1 MRIHDR
7 SPQALC
13 DLLEEHGITR
23 FFLVPDGSSVKASHP
38 ALADLA
44 AFVAESSDF
53 DGHEGVFVARS
64 PTGVLQ
70 CAVVHRT
77 CRGQGAGG
85 MRRWTYDTVGD
96 VLIDGLRLARGM
108 THKNALA
115 GLWWGGGKGIMAAG
129 TGTDDRALNYADY
142 GRFITSLNGCYIT
155 AEDVGTSVEDMAAIF
170 STTRFSTC
178 IPPSVGGSGNPSE
191 PTARGVVRG
200 MEAGIAHLGM
210 GTLEGKSVAVQGL
223 GHVGGPLCSML
234 AERGVARIVG
244 ADIDADTVAG
254 ISLPGVELDLRVVE
268 RGDNAILGENV
279 DVVSPNATGGVLNA
293 STIPTIRA
301 PLVCGAANNQLGD
314 DSTDDRRLADAG
326 ILYLPDFL
334 VNRMGIVTCADE
346 ASGYVSPDPAIERHL
361 GAEWDN
367 SIYRLTLAIL
377 DECAGSGRT
386 PAAVALE
393 RAEAASFER
402 NPIHGHRGAAI
413 IESLARNGWAD

>member
-1 MRIHDR
+1 
-7 SPQALC
+7 
-13 DLLEEHGITR
+13 
-23 FFLVPDGSSVKASHP
+23 
-38 ALADLA
+38 
-44 AFVAESSDF
+44 
-53 DGHEGVFVARS
+53 
-64 PTGVLQ
+64 
-70 CAVVHRT
+70 
-77 CRGQGAGG
+77 
-85 MRRWTYDTVGD
+85 
-96 VLIDGLRLARGM
+96 
-108 THKNALA
+108 
-115 GLWWGGGKGIMAAG
+115 
-129 TGTDDRALNYADY
+129 
-142 GRFITSLNGCYIT
+142 
-155 AEDVGTSVEDMAAIF
+155 
-170 STTRFSTC
+170 
-178 IPPSVGGSGNPSE
+178 
-191 PTARGVVRG
+191 
-200 MEAGIAHLGM
+200 
-210 GTLEGKSVAVQGL
+210 
-223 GHVGGPLCSML
+223 ML

-361 GAEWDN
+361 GEEWDH
-367 SIYRLTLAIL
+367 SIYRLPLAIL